1 VIPAGERLR
10 VLFATG
16 GAYGHLFPVLPLA
29 LAARAAGHE
38 VAVATDGSFHPLLA
52 AAGLRP
58 VQAGMTVRAAVA
70 LARADAAP
78 PDAAALAFGSVMP
91 RQVVTDLVPVL
102 AADPPDLVV
111 YEVLNPGAAMAARLA
126 GGIPVLCHGIG
137 RVSGGPS
144 WAVMADI
151 WVGTAIGLGIA
162 VPDQNRAFLGACFL
176 DICPPSL
183 QLPGFADG
191 TARLPLRPVAW
202 NPPAPRPA
210 LAGRGR
216 ERSRPR
222 RPLIYLT
229 FGTTFA
235 RPELLQQALDG
246 LARLPADVLAATGP
260 ATAAAGLG
268 EVPPNVSVLDWV
280 PQADLLPEVDL
291 VVSHGGSGTVLAA
304 LAAGRPQ
311 LVLPQ
316 GADQFSNARAV
327 AGAGAGRMIM
337 PAELSADRIAADA
350 RALLDDAGVRARAGE
365 LAGEIAALP
374 APAQVARDLGR
385 LAAARLAH

>member
-10 VLFATG
+10 VLFATA
-16 GAYGHLFPVLPLA
+16 GAHGHLFPVLPLA

-38 VAVATDGSFHPLLA
+38 VAVATDESFHPLLA

-58 VQAGMTVRAAVA
+58 VQAGMT
-70 LARADAAP
+70 
-78 PDAAALAFGSVMP
+78 
-91 RQVVTDLVPVL
+91 
-102 AADPPDLVV
+102 
-111 YEVLNPGAAMAARLA
+111 
-126 GGIPVLCHGIG
+126 
-137 RVSGGPS
+137 
-144 WAVMADI
+144 
-151 WVGTAIGLGIA
+151 VGTAIGLGIA

-191 TARLPLRPVAW
+191 TARVPLRPVGW

-210 LAGRGR
+210 LARRDR

-235 RPELLQQALDG
+235 RPELLRQAIDG
-246 LARLPADVLAATGP
+246 LARLPADVLAVTGP

-268 EVPPNVSVLDWV
+268 DVPPNVSVIDWV

-337 PAELSADRIAADA
+337 PAALSADRIAADA

-385 LAAARLAH
+385 LATARLAH